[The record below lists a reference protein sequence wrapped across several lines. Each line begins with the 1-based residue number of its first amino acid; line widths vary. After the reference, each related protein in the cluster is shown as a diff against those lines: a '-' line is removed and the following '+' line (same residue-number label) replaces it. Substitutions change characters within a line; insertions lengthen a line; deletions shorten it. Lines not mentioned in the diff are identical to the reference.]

1 MEGNGLRTRKV
12 SSTTRSALPLAAS
25 RATVSLQ
32 PFVQYA
38 FAALAATTLLGT
50 LYSGD
55 SATVIDVRSRLPAAM
70 MASGVGANSS
80 YFADKRNLFNVYFV
94 KQAWAWT
101 TLCFFAFV
109 ATSHLFP
116 PKSTAI
122 SVTSSDRTNSLWIH
136 ARRYLL
142 ATLFW
147 FYVTQATWFFGLG
160 PSLSHYILLATGAQC
175 VPSDLTAG
183 GTPATVGGST
193 GTGGVLGM
201 SPALEVDMGI
211 CRSADGK
218 SYWQGGHDVSGHT
231 FLLVHASLLLLTTI
245 APTLPYLFP
254 SIRNYFYPPLAP
266 SPSSTATPVKISAPA
281 SISPAHRYATYFVLS
296 LISLWWFM
304 LLQTAL
310 NFHHWS
316 EKATGFAFAVVGW
329 IVSGL

>member
-1 MEGNGLRTRKV
+1 M
-12 SSTTRSALPLAAS
+12 SATTRSAPSLVAS
-25 RATVSLQ
+25 RATVSSQ

-38 FAALAATTLLGT
+38 FVALFLTTALGT
-50 LYSGD
+50 LYSGE
-55 SATVIDVRSRLPAAM
+55 SATVIDVRSRTPAAA
-70 MASGVGANSS
+70 MASGVGATAG
-80 YFADKRNLFNVYFV
+80 YFKDKRNLFNIYFV
-94 KQAWAWT
+94 KQAWVWT
-101 TLCFFAFV
+101 TLSFVAFV
-109 ATSHLFP
+109 GTSHLFP
-116 PKSTAI
+116 PKFTTI
-122 SVTSSDRTNSLWIH
+122 SVNSPDRLNSLWIH

-175 VPSDLTAG
+175 IPSTLTPG
-183 GTPATVGGST
+183 GTTATVGGSA

-201 SPALEVDMGI
+201 SPAVEVDMGI

-254 SIRNYFYPPLAP
+254 SVRDYFYPPLAP
-266 SPSSTATPVKISAPA
+266 SPSASSTATPVKISTPA
-281 SISPAHRYATYFVLS
+281 TLSPAHRYATYFVLA
-296 LISLWWFM
+296 IIGMWWFM